1 MTRAAEP
8 TAPARTDVSDLDAA
22 RRRRTARASARTAPE
37 DDASG
42 TPEASDAPAPPAKR
56 RRDPANRRF
65 DTVKVARLKREIEAG
80 AYSIDCWSV
89 ADRFI
94 EHERNRG

>member
-1 MTRAAEP
+1 MTREAEP
-8 TAPARTDVSDLDAA
+8 PR
-22 RRRRTARASARTAPE
+22 RASAVVT
-37 DDASG
+37 DLD
-42 TPEASDAPAPPAKR
+42 EARRKRGAKAEAGAEAEPPKPARR

-65 DTVKVARLKREIEAG
+65 DAVKVERLRREIAEG
-80 AYSIDCWSV
+80 RYEIDPFSV

>member
-1 MTRAAEP
+1 MTREAEPSRRAGAVVTDLDEARRKRAAPAAERDAQAGTGTEAGP
-8 TAPARTDVSDLDAA
+8 PKAA
-22 RRRRTARASARTAPE
+22 R
-37 DDASG
+37 
-42 TPEASDAPAPPAKR
+42 R

-65 DTVKVARLKREIEAG
+65 DAVKVERLRREIAEG
-80 AYSIDCWSV
+80 RYEIDPFSV

>member
-1 MTRAAEP
+1 MTRADEPPARARAAVTDLDEARRKRACGEPAP
-8 TAPARTDVSDLDAA
+8 TAA
-22 RRRRTARASARTAPE
+22 
-37 DDASG
+37 
-42 TPEASDAPAPPAKR
+42 R

-65 DTVKVARLKREIEAG
+65 DAVKVERLKREIAAG
-80 AYSIDCWSV
+80 SYEIDHWSV

>member
-1 MTRAAEP
+1 MTREAEP
-8 TAPARTDVSDLDAA
+8 R
-22 RRRRTARASARTAPE
+22 RASAVVTDLDEARRKREAPSAE
-37 DDASG
+37 RGAKA
-42 TPEASDAPAPPAKR
+42 EAGAEAEPPKPARR

-65 DTVKVARLKREIEAG
+65 DAVKVERLRREIAEG
-80 AYSIDCWSV
+80 RYEIDPFSV

>member
-1 MTRAAEP
+1 MTRATEP
-8 TAPARTDVSDLDAA
+8 AAPARADVSDLDAA
-22 RRRRTARASARTAPE
+22 RRRRNAKAAP
-37 DDASG
+37 DGDA
-42 TPEASDAPAPPAKR
+42 PAPAAAPAPPAKR

-80 AYSIDCWSV
+80 AYAIDHWSV

>member
-1 MTRAAEP
+1 MTSADEPAPRGRAAV
-8 TAPARTDVSDLDAA
+8 TDLDEA
-22 RRRRTARASARTAPE
+22 RRRRGPAREEAEAGAAGRRSAKATA
-37 DDASG
+37 
-42 TPEASDAPAPPAKR
+42 AKR

-65 DTVKVARLKREIEAG
+65 DAVKVDRLKREIAAG
-80 AYSIDCWSV
+80 RYEVDHWSV

>member
-1 MTRAAEP
+1 MTREAEP
-8 TAPARTDVSDLDAA
+8 SR
-22 RRRRTARASARTAPE
+22 RASAVVTDLDEARRKRTAPE
-37 DDASG
+37 AARDAKAG
-42 TPEASDAPAPPAKR
+42 PDGEAGPSKPARR

-65 DTVKVARLKREIEAG
+65 DAVKVERLKREIAEG
-80 AYSIDCWSV
+80 RYEVDHWSV

>member
-1 MTRAAEP
+1 MTRADEP
-8 TAPARTDVSDLDAA
+8 PARVRAEVTDLDEA
-22 RRRRTARASARTAPE
+22 RRRR
-37 DDASG
+37 ASG
-42 TPEASDAPAPPAKR
+42 EPAPAPAPR

-65 DTVKVARLKREIEAG
+65 DAVKVARLKREIAEG
-80 AYSIDCWSV
+80 SYEIDHWSV